1 MGTFHYSLTCTFE
14 DGSKLNHCGSDG
26 IRCGRRP
33 SEEGFNANTPYSQ
46 LSILEEYEGWL
57 PRELRIKRVVRRRL
71 GLAVAAAA
79 QPMDLQRQIRI
90 SSDKPFAVGGTL
102 YGIHPVSSDF

>member
-1 MGTFHYSLTCTFE
+1 MTSTFCDTETVESFFLQHFLLGLLDY
-14 DGSKLNHCGSDG
+14 
-26 IRCGRRP
+26 IR
-33 SEEGFNANTPYSQ
+33 
-46 LSILEEYEGWL
+46 WL

-90 SSDKPFAVGGTL
+90 SSDKPFAVGSTL